1 MEFPIEEARHIISI
15 AQSAIDLINRL
26 RGQLNPSG
34 NAEKGE
40 QEENEDKAEN
50 IKRAISIL
58 TQETQAK
65 KSVHVEQFVENTILD
80 PECELEDATI
90 FSFLKDIEQMTW
102 RQLCLLEGFRK
113 KESKTIE
120 INRFDDSGID
130 GMVRENEI
138 KILIDLNY
146 LNNYGDYGKFS
157 DAFKDLYVTE
167 LGAEISKL
175 LVLEA
180 VELPEI
186 GKAFGK
192 GKVRQIVQY

>member
-1 MEFPIEEARHIISI
+1 MNA
-15 AQSAIDLINRL
+15 
-26 RGQLNPSG
+26 SG

-40 QEENEDKAEN
+40 QEENEDRADN

-58 TQETQAK
+58 TEETQAK
-65 KSVHVEQFVENTILD
+65 KSIHVGLFVERTILD
-80 PECELEDATI
+80 PECKLEDATI
-90 FSFLKDIEQMTW
+90 FAFLKDIEQLTW
-102 RQLCLLEGFRK
+102 RQLCLLEGFRR

-167 LGAEISKL
+167 LGSEISKL

-192 GKVRQIVQY
+192 GAAYSSILAIDAAFPFSRAKKE